1 MRKLILIS
9 ALLLVSA
16 SAHAGEQL
24 KGLVVADSDRPAASD
39 TAQPLPPVAESEKPK
54 QQASEPARPLAS
66 RPSRRTQAERYEA
79 ERFEAKRFEAKR
91 FEAKRFEGNEAKAR
105 RIAAKYGISW

>member
-16 SAHAGEQL
+16 SALAGEQL

-66 RPSRRTQAERYEA
+66 RPGRRTQAERYEA
-79 ERFEAKRFEAKR
+79 ERFEAKR

>member
-91 FEAKRFEGNEAKAR
+91 FEGNEAKAR